1 MIFFLIVLISFN
13 QIGENNLHFWCH
25 FSQVSIHRVFQASRL
40 IEEGQFAKASSILE
54 DIPYGHIRHGYRE
67 FIELYVSFFKLKIAE
82 RIGEPTELLLSQF
95 QRYRLKINYPIFIE
109 EYFTNYFP
117 LL

>member
-13 QIGENNLHFWCH
+13 QIGENNLHFWRH

-82 RIGEPTELLLSQF
+82 RIGEPTEFAIIAISTVSI
-95 QRYRLKINYPIFIE
+95 KN
-109 EYFTNYFP
+109 
-117 LL
+117 